1 MLVDRLD
8 LRFASAGATSTGA
21 TSGIASSWID
31 DAGTASMGDGDVDW
45 G

>member
-31 DAGTASMGDGDVDW
+31 DAGTACRNSVDGGW
-45 G
+45 